1 MEIRL
6 TTLAG
11 ARTSLGSAS
20 LRGRFAVLLLAWLA
34 ILVAC
39 GAPEPKS
46 ASETVEGE
54 EVPIAGMYR
63 VQGATVDK
71 ATGEKRDIGGTVILA
86 VEGDGYTATYHLTTT
101 FPGTGTDPVS
111 AEVIGK
117 GEGRIEGRTLTGTA
131 RTQLVVA
138 TVPGVDPNFAFIPRQ
153 VSTRLVS
160 DSVTTIARDGSVTIQ
175 TDSQGEAGEEYAPTR
190 TTLRGTRIAAAPLD
204 KAAGATAKGPQP

>member
-1 MEIRL
+1 MEIR
-6 TTLAG
+6 TLLFA
-11 ARTSLGSAS
+11 SIAS
-20 LRGRFAVLLLAWLA
+20 LF
-34 ILVAC
+34 AC
-39 GAPEPKS
+39 GAPEREVPGES
-46 ASETVEGE
+46 VQGE

-86 VEGDGYTATYHLTTT
+86 VEGGDYTATYHLTTT
-101 FPGTGTDPVS
+101 FPGTGTDPVA

-117 GEGRIEGRTLTGTA
+117 GEGRVEGRTLTGTA
-131 RTQLVVA
+131 HTQVVVA

-175 TDSQGEAGEEYAPTR
+175 TDSRGEAGEEYSPTR
-190 TTLRGTRIAAAPLD
+190 TTLRGSRIAGAPLD
-204 KAAGATAKGPQP
+204 KAAGATAKAPEPGSGP